1 MPSPA
6 NTTNNTYC
14 LSTNLTGQA
23 DAEDYCN
30 TLGGHLASWNSQ
42 AEQTEVEGYW
52 IKAGLLLPLFHKAY
66 WIGAV
71 IGDEDMW
78 PNFRWLVGGCWLAQR
93 QVVGWAAAGPSRCC
107 QLPTTQ
113 HLNTATSVQPAQD
126 NTPGINSTSYTHW
139 GIPRGRTKEPND
151 PETTAAVCDAGLAY
165 QKLWGWADVDSATY
179 SAVAMC
185 EVQREWSGQAA
196 GCRLRLLPDC
206 TTAVCGWLGRSPA
219 CKHAA

>member
-14 LSTNLTGQA
+14 LSTNLTAQA
-23 DAEDYCN
+23 DAETYCN

-78 PNFRWLVGGCWLAQR
+78 PNFRWLVGSRRVTRCQLADVAACLAQR
-93 QVVGWAAAGPSRCC
+93 RYRLHVTPHLFNVRRTTRPASTPRRTPTGASPRAA
-107 QLPTTQ
+107 
-113 HLNTATSVQPAQD
+113 
-126 NTPGINSTSYTHW
+126 
-139 GIPRGRTKEPND
+139 
-151 PETTAAVCDAGLAY
+151 
-165 QKLWGWADVDSATY
+165 
-179 SAVAMC
+179 
-185 EVQREWSGQAA
+185 
-196 GCRLRLLPDC
+196 
-206 TTAVCGWLGRSPA
+206 
-219 CKHAA
+219 